1 MGIFAPFTSATDGY
15 FLGEVS
21 EARFGN
27 GIGFVR
33 PNGGDPVDGELPNA
47 WGLQRVT
54 NFNPAIH
61 ILQFDPRAST
71 GQLAAQVV
79 SHEAMIVNMQAEVVI
94 NPA

>member
-1 MGIFAPFTSATDGY
+1 MI
-15 FLGEVS
+15 LH
-21 EARFGN
+21 EARRRAPASAAEAA
-27 GIGFVR
+27 IILDLAVVIIVLIAVPMVQVLDR
-33 PNGGDPVDGELPNA
+33 TQSAAIL
-47 WGLQRVT
+47 RVT